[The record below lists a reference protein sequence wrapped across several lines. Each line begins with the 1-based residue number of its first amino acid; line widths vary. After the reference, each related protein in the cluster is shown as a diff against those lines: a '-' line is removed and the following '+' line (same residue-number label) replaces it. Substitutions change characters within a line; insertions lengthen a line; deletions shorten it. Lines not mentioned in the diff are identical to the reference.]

1 MNRQDF
7 KILAEKLVN
16 VENYINS
23 QVQKAKYKDM
33 LKQFKSYSDKQFMY
47 AYYNQKYNVAN
58 EKLLLEEL
66 KTNQKNKMSQTIMF
80 VFIKDISKLY
90 YNDNDKAVNIME
102 QVKEQLRQNMSEN
115 LIPLLMSEDY
125 YFYNDAIMFYCD
137 STKAQKLYKR
147 VRAIFK
153 KIDYDFIVKYVVLNS
168 DITKP
173 LKKLD
178 DAYGKALKMLKEQ
191 ESEAE

>member
-90 YNDNDKAVNIME
+90 YNDNDKAC
-102 QVKEQLRQNMSEN
+102 
-115 LIPLLMSEDY
+115 LLYTSPSPRD
-125 YFYNDAIMFYCD
+125 
-137 STKAQKLYKR
+137 TR
-147 VRAIFK
+147 
-153 KIDYDFIVKYVVLNS
+153 
-168 DITKP
+168 
-173 LKKLD
+173 
-178 DAYGKALKMLKEQ
+178 
-191 ESEAE
+191 